1 MKKTLLLSVM
11 LLSLCASMSALSPI
25 RVRINGE
32 NFAFIHSEKVPE
44 SMNEKFLKGVYCGTT
59 SDFKDVEVFIT
70 QFKAFE
76 NYTSTVL
83 EVLGDYYVVTYKPEG
98 GIIDGAL
105 LLKKNDIEMA
115 VDYTNPRGNRMRA
128 KSPTIDLDLDK
139 VSVTR
144 NFLTQ
149 VNANEMGGPII
160 TEDGSVTM
168 VYAIDQTGKISA
180 PTTTEHST
188 WIEAENSSV
197 PGNRGGK
204 TVSER
209 NRCRTLGPGMN
220 VISFYTQPLS
230 KETEAT
236 ARRLE
241 TLLKEFDGMQSSAK
255 TELEVMGAVT
265 CLVDLRSAQR
275 GMILRNPKLWLTWLN
290 KNPKSQSMEALTE
303 SLDDEDFKRE
313 LLKEVKSL
321 KNKKLRRAWL
331 KRLK

>member
-11 LLSLCASMSALSPI
+11 LLWLCASMSAMSPI

-32 NFAFIHSEKVPE
+32 NFDFIHREKLPAT
-44 SMNEKFLKGVYCGTT
+44 MNEKFLKGVYCGTM
-59 SDFKDVEVFIT
+59 SDLEDEEVFIT
-70 QFKAFE
+70 QFKTCD

-83 EVLGDYYVVTYKPEG
+83 EASGDYYVVTYKTDG

-105 LLKKNDIEMA
+105 LLKNNDIEMA
-115 VDYTNPRGNRMRA
+115 VDFTNARGNRMRA
-128 KSPTIDLDLDK
+128 KSPIIDLDLDK

-149 VNANEMGGPII
+149 VNAHEMGGPII

-168 VYAIDQTGKISA
+168 VYVIDNTGKISA

-188 WIEAENSSV
+188 WTEAENPSV

-209 NRCRTLGPGMN
+209 DRCRTLGPGMN
-220 VISFYTQPLS
+220 VISFYTQPVS
-230 KETEAT
+230 KDSEAT
-236 ARRLE
+236 ARKLE
-241 TLLKEFDGMQSSAK
+241 TLLKEFNAMLATAK
-255 TELEVMGAVT
+255 TELEVTGVAT
-265 CLVDLRSAQR
+265 CLAGLRSAQH
-275 GMILRNPKLWLTWLN
+275 GMILRAPKLWLTWLH
-290 KNPKSQSMEALTE
+290 KNPKSQSMEALNE
-303 SLDDEDFKRE
+303 SLDDDDFKSE

-321 KNKKLRRAWL
+321 KNKTLRKAWL